1 MNSKNLAQN
10 LKKLRSD
17 KGWTQEKLAENSG
30 VTYTTIIKLE
40 QGVVDNPTLKTLEK
54 LANVFDTGI
63 DNLVKKSK

>member
-1 MNSKNLAQN
+1 MNLKNLAQN